1 MTFTEREEKGN
12 SSNTKLVE
20 IKKEKVEEE
29 EEEDI
34 ELWLNEVLKDSDSID
49 DELQLGAS
57 SSQNHI
63 DKAPINE
70 EEEDAEESERST
82 KRTRTAESDEAES
95 MINKAT
101 NVEEDETEWGMDPL
115 EVTEEIV
122 LKYHDFIDEI
132 YQMLKDDQKDEE
144 KVDGHKKIKMEWQK
158 WSEILERAN
167 VLVEALNRSLRTVA
181 LEMEWMKSIDEFKKE
196 YSLRETHVPDL
207 LALLRDI
214 NSRIESSPHFS
225 LVSDIKNRGEV
236 LTMCLDELE
245 RSKEELT
252 EMVDVIHELKE
263 LDLQDE
269 EDEEDDGEDGEFE
282 LKLEDDGYEELD
294 LQDADETE

>member
-29 EEEDI
+29 EEEEDI

-49 DELQLGAS
+49 DELQIGAS

-82 KRTRTAESDEAES
+82 KRTRTTESDEAES

-122 LKYHDFIDEI
+122 LKYHDSFPSFLFCRCCAHRLTDAAR
-132 YQMLKDDQKDEE
+132 QSLLPSTRCRAASTDDHTSK
-144 KVDGHKKIKMEWQK
+144 
-158 WSEILERAN
+158 
-167 VLVEALNRSLRTVA
+167 
-181 LEMEWMKSIDEFKKE
+181 
-196 YSLRETHVPDL
+196 
-207 LALLRDI
+207 
-214 NSRIESSPHFS
+214 RIE
-225 LVSDIKNRGEV
+225 
-236 LTMCLDELE
+236 
-245 RSKEELT
+245 
-252 EMVDVIHELKE
+252 
-263 LDLQDE
+263 
-269 EDEEDDGEDGEFE
+269 
-282 LKLEDDGYEELD
+282 
-294 LQDADETE
+294 